1 MNMMLYISMFVI
13 MHCSYERRPRLG
25 EAPGEGAARDAS
37 LCMCVYVC
45 VCMIYIYIY
54 RERDRYVC
62 VYIFIYV
69 DIASHIRYRQ
79 SLRQRGGR
87 VSEENAP
94 GSARRSWRAAP
105 SYSWPSS
112 VMRRLAA
119 PRTTCNRCDSS
130 CRLL

>member
-54 RERDRYVC
+54 RERERQIC
-62 VYIFIYV
+62 MCIYIYIY
-69 DIASHIRYRQ
+69 ICIY
-79 SLRQRGGR
+79 
-87 VSEENAP
+87 
-94 GSARRSWRAAP
+94 
-105 SYSWPSS
+105 
-112 VMRRLAA
+112 M
-119 PRTTCNRCDSS
+119 
-130 CRLL
+130 